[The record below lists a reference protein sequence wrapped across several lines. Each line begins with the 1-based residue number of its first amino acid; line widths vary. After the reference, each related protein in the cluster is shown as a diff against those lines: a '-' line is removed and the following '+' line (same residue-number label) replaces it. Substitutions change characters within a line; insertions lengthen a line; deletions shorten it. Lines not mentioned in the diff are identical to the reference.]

1 MKHIIKYDGIN
12 YEEGTGPPLMNIE
25 ELGKAVLFLFSL
37 LGSKSLAK
45 DLATCS

>member
-25 ELGKAVLFLFSL
+25 ELR
-37 LGSKSLAK
+37 KSSTILI
-45 DLATCS
+45 